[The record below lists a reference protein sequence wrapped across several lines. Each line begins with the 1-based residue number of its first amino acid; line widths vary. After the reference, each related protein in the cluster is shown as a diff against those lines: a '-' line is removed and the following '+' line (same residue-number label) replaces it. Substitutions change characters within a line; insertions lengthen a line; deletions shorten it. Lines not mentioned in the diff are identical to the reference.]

1 MRASLSGAAL
11 SVALGWSAGLPIWLY
26 SAEKLTP
33 LVAAVVL
40 VAAGM
45 AVPVPAVP
53 VVVVARLTTKPR
65 LNLSTAVALT
75 PFRPEALPPLALA
88 SAVPAKL
95 TTVPVRVPTLRL
107 PIGCKDA
114 PILTTPQPYTGSA
127 VVRAAQAA
135 AVSVVLHRRV
145 ADWKMTW
152 ARSGAVKKFQL
163 LLISA
168 ACPATMGVA
177 IEVPDMY
184 T

>member
-1 MRASLSGAAL
+1 M
-11 SVALGWSAGLPIWLY
+11 
-26 SAEKLTP
+26 
-33 LVAAVVL
+33 VL

-53 VVVVARLTTKPR
+53 VAVAVVARLTTKPR
-65 LNLSTAVALT
+65 LNLSTAMALT

-88 SAVPAKL
+88 REVPAKL

-114 PILTTPQPYTGSA
+114 PMLTTPQPYTGSA

-135 AVSVVLHRRV
+135 AVRAVLHRRV
-145 ADWKMTW
+145 ADWKITW